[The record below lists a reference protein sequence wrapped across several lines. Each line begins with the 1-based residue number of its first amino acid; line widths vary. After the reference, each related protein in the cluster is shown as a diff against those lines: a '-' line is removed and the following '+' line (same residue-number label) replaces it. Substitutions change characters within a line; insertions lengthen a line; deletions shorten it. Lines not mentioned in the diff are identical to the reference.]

1 MARID
6 SRIVHDVFDGEVMA
20 VRNDTGA
27 YYSLRGV
34 AADLWNGIAAG
45 LDDAGLAAMLCRRYD
60 TESAAAID
68 VVHRFLGHLSTEGL
82 VDNEHAVDDATAV
95 TLLPALDPRLPL
107 EDPVVETYTDM
118 QDLLQFDP
126 IHEVGPEGW
135 PQRAS

>member
-6 SRIVHDVFDGEVMA
+6 SRVVHDVFDGEVMA

-45 LDDAGLAAMLCRRYD
+45 LDDPGLAAMLCRRYD
-60 TESAAAID
+60 TEPVEAAE
-68 VVHRFLGHLSTEGL
+68 VVGRFLGGLSAEGL
-82 VDNEHAVDDATAV
+82 VVDEPAVDGATGAM
-95 TLLPALDPRLPL
+95 LLPSLEPRLPL
-107 EDPVVETYTDM
+107 EEPVLETYTDM